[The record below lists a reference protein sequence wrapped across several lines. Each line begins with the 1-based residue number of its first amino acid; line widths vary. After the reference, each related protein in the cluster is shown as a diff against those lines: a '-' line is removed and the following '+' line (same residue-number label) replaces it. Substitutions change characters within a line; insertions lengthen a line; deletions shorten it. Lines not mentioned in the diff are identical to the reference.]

1 MDQTIQIINRVLPIL
16 LLLSLGI
23 WIRQKNFLIDKT
35 IDELRKVVVN
45 IALPAVLFISFL
57 NIELKAAYFVIFL
70 VMFFL
75 CVGLFFL
82 GKLLRKIFQIQYS
95 YFPYLITGFEYGMLA
110 VSLFGAAYGLDK
122 IGYIAVA
129 DLGHEIFI
137 WFVFLPLLLVKRDGA
152 QKPKELIKSF
162 LSTPVVIAILSSLIL
177 NFAGASQSL
186 YQLPITGGVMTTLA
200 FLSNLTVPLIL
211 IIVGYGV
218 KIDIEGLKEA
228 LIVVAIRL
236 AIMIP
241 FVSALNAY
249 LIKNILHLDK
259 FFEIAMFTLLIMPPP
274 FIVPLYASKNLDIG
288 EKSYINNVLTVHTII
303 SVLIFLVYFILN
315 PLALG

>member
-1 MDQTIQIINRVLPIL
+1 MFKTIQIINRVLPIL
-16 LLLSLGI
+16 LLLSLGY
-23 WIRQKNFLIDKT
+23 WIRHKKFLFDKT

-57 NIELKAAYFVIFL
+57 NIELKSAYFVIFI
-70 VMFFL
+70 VMFLL
-75 CVGLFFL
+75 CVALFFL
-82 GKLLRKIFQIQYS
+82 GNILRKVFKIRYS

-137 WFVFLPLLLVKRDGA
+137 WFVFLPLLLVKRDGV
-152 QKPKELIKSF
+152 QKPKVIIKTF
-162 LSTPVVIAILSSLIL
+162 MSTPVVIAILLSLFL
-177 NFAGASQSL
+177 NIIGASRLL
-186 YQLPITGGVMTTLA
+186 YELPITGGVMATLE

-218 KIDIEGLKEA
+218 KINREGLKEA
-228 LIVVAIRL
+228 LLVAVIRL
-236 AIMIP
+236 GIMIP
-241 FVSALNAY
+241 LVLILNTY
-249 LIKNILHLDK
+249 LIRNYLQLDR

-274 FIVPLYASKNLDIG
+274 FIVPLYASEQLEGEEKN
-288 EKSYINNVLTVHTII
+288 YINNVLTIHTII
-303 SVLIFLVYFILN
+303 SVIIFLVYFILN
-315 PLALG
+315 PLV